1 MLTLYCDESDDGET
15 YALAGWLATPTG
27 GSIRLGARCCRPLPT
42 GEDAHD
48 PADYSPVE
56 FQFGSPISALIRL
69 YLRGITGL
77 RSSCSCPI
85 PPQTIS
91 RSLRE

>member
-27 GSIRLGARCCRPLPT
+27 GS
-42 GEDAHD
+42 D
-48 PADYSPVE
+48 PAWRAMLQTLTYGRGRPMYPSLL
-56 FQFGSPISALIRL
+56 FGSIPVWFANQRTDPS
-69 YLRGITGL
+69 YLRGTTGL